1 MNELTRGT
9 GTDSLPTISSGI
21 SKLRTIISENQ
32 HGDNIYA
39 RAANGSF
46 PLVVH
51 AENEVVT
58 LHPCLFDRY

>member
-1 MNELTRGT
+1 MGT

-21 SKLRTIISENQ
+21 SKLRNIINENQ
-32 HGDNIYA
+32 HEGNIYG

-51 AENEVVT
+51 AENEVDT
-58 LHPCLFDRY
+58 PHPCLNDHC